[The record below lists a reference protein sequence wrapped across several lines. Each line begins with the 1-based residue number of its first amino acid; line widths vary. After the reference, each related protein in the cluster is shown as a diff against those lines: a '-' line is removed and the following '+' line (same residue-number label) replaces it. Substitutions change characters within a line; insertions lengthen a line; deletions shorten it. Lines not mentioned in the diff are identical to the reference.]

1 MIFSEHLWV
10 QLLPAKPLVWNWLA
24 LNLPM
29 NSMQQLALFPKQ
41 NILAQVIR
49 ITAIAT
55 LMVKYKTV

>member
-24 LNLPM
+24 LNPQM
-29 NSMQQLALFPKQ
+29 NSMQQLRPFPKQ

-49 ITAIAT
+49 ISAIIT
-55 LMVKYKTV
+55 LTVKYKTV